1 LPSDKGG
8 IKGGH
13 ASKLKGMNFIDKLNG
28 AIARNQSLLCIGLN
42 PDPEVVPVSFYDQKG
57 MPDVCGLETWLQ
69 ALVAQTAH
77 LVCAY
82 EITLDFYVALGSE
95 GLSLLR
101 TVLSAIPE
109 HIPVILDAKHSD
121 LSTAT
126 VFAQTIF
133 LQWKVDAV
141 TLIPYAGQDVVAPFL
156 VYPDKA
162 VFVLCTTSNPSA
174 SVFQEYPSAELPLFL
189 QITREAQAWGA
200 PEQLGLE
207 VGVVLPESLARI
219 RQLAP
224 ERVILS
230 SNSWNDHTLTQLLGA
245 GLDANGDGLLIPVP
259 QRLLSHEQPAEQTKL
274 IDNLREEIQQE
285 RHRIASGNP
294 TCSVWVPDVCFL
306 EHHPYEDLILQLY
319 DMGCIAFGDHVQSSG
334 LTFPYYVDLRKIISN
349 PQVFHQIL
357 TAYADVLKNL
367 DFDRIAGIPYG
378 SLPTAT
384 GLALRLGYPMIFPRK
399 EVKTY
404 GARRLIEG
412 AYEKGETI
420 VVIDDILITGKSVME
435 GAEKLKAEGL
445 EVRDIVVLIDHGKGV
460 KETLKQQGYQGHAVL
475 TISEI
480 AETLY
485 GARRINQAQF
495 EVLIGTSESP

>member
-1 LPSDKGG
+1 
-8 IKGGH
+8 
-13 ASKLKGMNFIDKLNG
+13 MNFIDKLNG

-42 PDPEVVPVSFYDQKG
+42 PDPEVVPASFYNQKG
-57 MPDVCGLETWLQ
+57 IPDIAGLETWLQ

-82 EITLDFYVALGSE
+82 EITLDFYVALGTE
-95 GLSLLR
+95 GLDLLR
-101 TVLSAIPE
+101 AVLSAIPE

-126 VFAQTIF
+126 VVAQTIF
-133 LQWKVDAV
+133 LDWKVDAV

-162 VFVLCTTSNPSA
+162 VFVLCMTSNPSA
-174 SVFQEYPSAELPLFL
+174 SVFQEYPSAESPLFL
-189 QITREAQAWGA
+189 QIAREAQAWGA

-207 VGVVLPESLARI
+207 VGAAMPESLARI

-230 SNSWNDHTLTQLLGA
+230 SNSWSDDHTLTQLLGA
-245 GLDANGDGLLIPVP
+245 GLDANGDGLLVPVP
-259 QRLLSHEQPAEQTKL
+259 PRLSSEEQPAERTKL
-274 IDNLREEIQQE
+274 IDHVREVIQQE
-285 RHRIASGNP
+285 RHRIARGNP

-334 LTFPYYVDLRKIISN
+334 LTLPYYVDLRKIISN

-357 TAYADVLKNL
+357 AAYADILKNL
-367 DFDRIAGIPYG
+367 NFDRIAGIPYG

-445 EVRDIVVLIDHGKGV
+445 EVQDIVVLIDHGKGV
-460 KETLKQQGYQGHAVL
+460 KETLKQRGYQGHAVL
-475 TISEI
+475 TIPEM
-480 AETLY
+480 AETLH

-495 EVLIGTSESP
+495 EVLIGNLENP

>member
-1 LPSDKGG
+1 
-8 IKGGH
+8 
-13 ASKLKGMNFIDKLNG
+13 MNFIDKLNG
-28 AIARNQSLLCIGLN
+28 AVARNQSLLCIGLN
-42 PDPEVVPVSFYDQKG
+42 PDPEVVPVSLYDQG
-57 MPDVCGLETWLQ
+57 GVPDVYRLEMWLQ
-69 ALVAQTAH
+69 ALIAQTAH

-82 EITLDFYVALGSE
+82 EITLEFYVALGSE
-95 GLSLLR
+95 GLDLLR
-101 TVLSAIPE
+101 KILSAIPE
-109 HIPVILDAKHSD
+109 YIPVILDAKHSD

-133 LQWKVDAV
+133 LDWKVDAV

-162 VFVLCTTSNPSA
+162 VFVLCITSNPSA
-174 SVFQEYPSAELPLFL
+174 SVLQEYPSAESPLFL
-189 QITREAQAWGA
+189 QITREAQAWGS

-207 VGVVLPESLARI
+207 VGVAVPESLARI

-230 SNSWNDHTLTQLLGA
+230 SNSWTDDDTLTQLLGA
-245 GLDANGDGLLIPVP
+245 GLDANGDGLIIPVP
-259 QRLLSHEQPAEQTKL
+259 QSLLNHEHPSELTKP
-274 IDNLREEIQQE
+274 IDHLREVINQE

-294 TCSVWVPDVCFL
+294 TCSVWVANVCFL
-306 EHHPYEDLILQLY
+306 EHHAYEDLILQLY
-319 DMGCIAFGDHVQSSG
+319 DMGCVAFGDHVQSSG

-357 TAYADVLKNL
+357 TAYADILKTL

-445 EVRDIVVLIDHGKGV
+445 EVQDIVVLIDHGKGV
-460 KETLKQQGYQGHAVL
+460 KETLKQRGYRGHAVL
-475 TISEI
+475 TIPEI

-485 GARRINQAQF
+485 EARRIDQEQF
-495 EVLIGTSESP
+495 EVLIGNPESP

>member
-1 LPSDKGG
+1 
-8 IKGGH
+8 
-13 ASKLKGMNFIDKLNG
+13 MNFIDKLNG

-42 PDPEVVPVSFYDQKG
+42 PDPEVVPVAFSDG
-57 MPDVCGLETWLQ
+57 DGVPDVYRLELWLKD
-69 ALVAQTAH
+69 LISQTAP

-82 EITLDFYVALGSE
+82 EITLEFYVALGPE
-95 GLSLLR
+95 GLNLLHKI
-101 TVLSAIPE
+101 LSAIPE
-109 HIPVILDAKHSD
+109 YIPVILDAKHSD

-133 LQWKVDAV
+133 CHWKVDAV

-162 VFVLCTTSNPSA
+162 VFVLCITSNPSA
-174 SVFQEYPSAELPLFL
+174 SVFQEYPSAESPLYL
-189 QITREAQAWGA
+189 QITREAQAWGT

-207 VGVVLPESLARI
+207 VGVAAPESLARI

-224 ERVILS
+224 ERVVLS
-230 SNSWNDHTLTQLLGA
+230 STSWTDDSTLTQLLGA

-259 QRLLSHEQPAEQTKL
+259 QRLLSHEQPAERTKR
-274 IDNLREEIQQE
+274 IDDLREVIQQE

-294 TCSVWVPDVCFL
+294 TCSVWVPNVCFL
-306 EHHPYEDLILQLY
+306 QHHPYEDLILQLY

-357 TAYADVLKNL
+357 TAYADILKDL
-367 DFDRIAGIPYG
+367 AFDRIAGIPYG

-412 AYEKGETI
+412 AYEAGETI

-435 GAEKLKAEGL
+435 GAEKIQAEGL
-445 EVRDIVVLIDHGKGV
+445 IVQDIVVLIDHGKGV
-460 KETLKQQGYQGHAVL
+460 KETLKQRGYQGHAVL

-485 GARRINQAQF
+485 EARRINQAQF
-495 EVLIGTSESP
+495 DVLLGHPESP